1 MKTIFTQGPFLTLR
15 LAILLL
21 SSVVLMTVDHR
32 LSYLESARAG
42 VATLLLPI
50 QYVIE
55 LPVSAGRWVSDAL
68 SNRAMLLVENSELRD
83 KQLLQAAKL
92 QKLAALE
99 SENRR
104 LRKLLNSAREI
115 GDNVLIAEL
124 LGVDLDPY
132 KHQVTLNKGSM
143 HNVHVGQPILDAEGV
158 MGQVIHVSPFSANA
172 ILITDP
178 SHALPVQINRNGLRS
193 LIMGT
198 GIVGRLELQH
208 LPNNADIRVGDLLVT
223 SGLGGRFPA
232 GYPVARV
239 TEVRLDPGQPFADI
253 TAEPAAQINSSREL
267 LLVWPAITAFDD
279 EESS

>member
-1 MKTIFTQGPFLTLR
+1 
-15 LAILLL
+15 
-21 SSVVLMTVDHR
+21 MTVDHR